1 MMVDEFLKFV
11 AGSTSSPQGDGGT
24 SADSP
29 EMWLDTYSQAVTS
42 VVDRVGPAVVQVNV
56 RRKTQRGRR
65 QWPQPYEGEG
75 SGSGVI
81 ITPDGFVVTNSHVVA
96 EGGEVRLTLADGRD
110 LPATLVGTDPDTDT
124 AVLRATLSA
133 GEQLPSAEV
142 GDSDSIRVGQL
153 VIAIG
158 NPHGFQS
165 TVTTGVVSALGRSLR
180 APGGRLI
187 EGMIQTDAP
196 LNPGNSGGP
205 LVDSRGH
212 VVGINTAIIQGAQ
225 GLCFAVPV
233 NTVKWVA
240 GLLIRDGRVRRA
252 YLGIGAQVRP
262 LNLRVRH
269 EFEIEAASAVQVI
282 EVRRDGPAARGGLR
296 VGDLIVGIDGVK
308 VATVNDL
315 HRHMER
321 MVPGTPV
328 QLALLRPENG
338 RFVRRYTQLRTG
350 NVAA

>member
-1 MMVDEFLKFV
+1 MVDEFLKYV
-11 AGSTSSPQGDGGT
+11 AGSSAAPPDNGGT
-24 SADSP
+24 SEDSP
-29 EMWLDTYSQAVTS
+29 ETWLDTYSQAVTG

-56 RRKTQRGRR
+56 QRKTQRRR
-65 QWPQPYEGEG
+65 PQWPQPYDGTG
-75 SGSGVI
+75 SGSGVL
-81 ITPDGFVVTNSHVVA
+81 ITPDGFVITNSHVVA
-96 EGGEVRLTLADGRD
+96 DGDEVRLTLANGRD
-110 LPATLVGTDPDTDT
+110 LPATLVGTDPDTDS
-124 AVLRATLSA
+124 AVLRAMLPA
-133 GEQLPSAEV
+133 GEQLPAAEV
-142 GDSDSIRVGQL
+142 GDSDSLRVGQL

-212 VVGINTAIIQGAQ
+212 IVGINTAIIQGAQ
-225 GLCFAVPV
+225 GLCFAIPV
-233 NTVKWVA
+233 NTITWVA
-240 GLLIRDGRVRRA
+240 GLLIRDGSVRRA
-252 YLGIGAQVRP
+252 YLGIGAQIQP
-262 LNLRVRH
+262 LNPRVRH
-269 EFEIEAASAVQVI
+269 EFEIEATSAVQVI
-282 EVRRDGPAARGGLR
+282 EVRRDGPAARGGVR

-308 VATVNDL
+308 VATVDDL
-315 HRHMER
+315 HRHMAR
-321 MVPGTPV
+321 MAPGTAV

-338 RFVRRYTQLRTG
+338 RFVRRYTYLHTG